1 MLEWSWRVEAARSIA
16 FGSFS
21 SDRKIKSGLQSLVGR
36 TVVGIELFG
45 RLPEV
50 IFELSQNRWLSSFS
64 TVEGQPEW
72 ALLLRDQGSVSVKRG
87 SLMHEVS

>member
-1 MLEWSWRVEAARSIA
+1 MIEWSWRVESARAIA

-21 SDRKIKSGLQSLVGR
+21 SDRKIVAGLAGLVAR
-36 TVVGIELFG
+36 RIESVELFG

-50 IFELSQNRWLSSFS
+50 AIGLSGGRWVSSFS

-72 ALLLRDQGSVSVKRG
+72 ALLLRERGTVSVKRG
-87 SLMHEVS
+87 AVVHSAD